1 MFVFIYLY
9 YTVIYDSDQILFKDY
24 DVIYDSDWIFELNS
38 NMLVA

>member
-9 YTVIYDSDQILFKDY
+9 YIVIYDSDQILFKYY